1 MKPFFFGPGK
11 KMAPSQPGDGGGVTA
26 CLIHRPFLPP
36 QHFNNFPWALLNPS
50 RVNCKA
56 RNKKRPSFQAQTAAS
71 TLTGWFP
78 LPHAQLLWLSA
89 SVSLQSPFMRLSHLS
104 PDRVQYN
111 LPFCIFCLGFSC
123 VSISSLY

>member
-1 MKPFFFGPGK
+1 
-11 KMAPSQPGDGGGVTA
+11 MAPSQPGDGGGVTA

-111 LPFCIFCLGFSC
+111 LPFCIFW
-123 VSISSLY
+123 VSPVFPFLAFINLQVFLLDYL